1 MGEVHGHDQERPHR
15 GARGELRG
23 EEGRDQ
29 HSLEHPREHCND
41 RGEEERQVR
50 HPRCRD
56 DQDPPEEGDQGWEA
70 RDLRQG
76 RDGQGEAGKDNC
88 EGFPRESPQ
97 GRVLRAWSVA
107 SPAKR
112 LRVCSSI
119 SSSCSSSIP
128 PSSEESSC
136 HFVQGG
142 WRARGHAWS
151 SGPRTLGEGDHL
163 YSISVPQRKKKKK

>member
-29 HSLEHPREHCND
+29 HGLEHPREHCNE

-56 DQDPPEEGDQGWEA
+56 DQDPPEEGDQGREA

-76 RDGQGEAGKDNC
+76 CYGQGEAGKDHR
-88 EGFPRESPQ
+88 EGFPCESPQ
-97 GRVLRAWSVA
+97 GRVLRASRSVA
-107 SPAKR
+107 RPAKR
-112 LRVCSSI
+112 LRVCSSV
-119 SSSCSSSIP
+119 SSSCSSFIPP

-142 WRARGHAWS
+142 WRVRGHAWS

-163 YSISVPQRKKKKK
+163 YSTSVSQKKK